1 MRYGWPSLGVPRGAV
16 ARRWWTVTDSKVDGS
31 CNMDV
36 PSSPGN
42 AFSAGVGKLAHLMY
56 YQCLRRH
63 ENKDMSMTFGA
74 AADLHEIGKSSGGQV
89 KRSWS
94 ARNGPIFHAFQSTT
108 KRVQRMGGY
117 IEAYDRILQ
126 VAGVV
131 LSYHGGRQLDFARSG
146 IEVLVGIVEK
156 FKEKGASFSRMINS
170 NPLLMAV
177 VKRGMDVLKAVALGT
192 T

>member
-1 MRYGWPSLGVPRGAV
+1 
-16 ARRWWTVTDSKVDGS
+16 
-31 CNMDV
+31 
-36 PSSPGN
+36 
-42 AFSAGVGKLAHLMY
+42 MY
-56 YQCLRRH
+56 YQCLSRH

-74 AADLHEIGKSSGGQV
+74 ADLHEIGRSSGGQV
-89 KRSWS
+89 KRS
-94 ARNGPIFHAFQSTT
+94 RNGFIVPGS
-108 KRVQRMGGY
+108 KRAAIPFFPELFGKMGGY

-170 NPLLMAV
+170 NPLLMGV
-177 VKRGMDVLKAVALGT
+177 VKRGTDVLKAVALGT